1 MDWFGQR
8 DIFKAAYGSVWRV
21 VLNGVFVD
29 VPIIDGFVVAETWMT
44 SILVWV
50 PTLLQLIRMATEY

>member
-1 MDWFGQR
+1 MDWFWQR
-8 DIFKAAYGSVWRV
+8 DIFKAACGSVWRV

-44 SILVWV
+44 SI
-50 PTLLQLIRMATEY
+50 

>member
-1 MDWFGQR
+1 
-8 DIFKAAYGSVWRV
+8 VWRV

-50 PTLLQLIRMATEY
+50 PTLLRLIRMATEY